1 MRHGLRRGVVQ
12 LLGEQNEINGA
23 KSVARTTTARSKSH
37 GSKRIE
43 GQVTAA
49 PALDIVPGNVGL
61 RSLQRILQQA
71 IEIQLDE
78 AVWKRIDACHAVVAR
93 AISERRTIYGV
104 NTGFG
109 KLAETRIGESDLAT
123 LQRNL
128 ILSHC
133 TGAGPDLGD
142 DIVRLVLALKV
153 VALAR
158 GHSGV
163 RREIVSMLIGLLA
176 HGVYPRIPSK
186 GSVGA
191 SGDLAPL
198 AHLSSVLIGVG
209 DVIHGGKRMPAA
221 DGLAVAGLEPI
232 ELGPKEGLALINGT
246 QVSTALAIAGL
257 FAAEEAFAAAIVA
270 GAMTVE
276 AAKGSSSPFD
286 ARLHAVRGQPGQ
298 IEVAAAFRR
307 LFQASGIMAAHKN
320 RYRVQDPYSLRC
332 QPQVMGAVLDS
343 LRHVA
348 SILETE
354 ANAVSDNP
362 VVFPEDGEVISGGN
376 FHAEPVAIVADLA
389 AIALSEIGAISE
401 RRIAVLVDTTISGL
415 PPFLVES
422 SGLNSGFMVAHV
434 SAAALASENKTLA
447 HPASVDSI
455 PTAANQEDHV
465 SMATFA
471 ARRLFDIADNVRGI
485 VAIELLAAGQGLD
498 FQRPLRSSP
507 ALEEA
512 HALIRE
518 RVPRYDRDRRFAE
531 DIAAVKD
538 LIASGTF
545 TRFVDPIVPNRS

>member
-1 MRHGLRRGVVQ
+1 M
-12 LLGEQNEINGA
+12 
-23 KSVARTTTARSKSH
+23 
-37 GSKRIE
+37 
-43 GQVTAA
+43 
-49 PALDIVPGNVGL
+49 
-61 RSLQRILQQA
+61 
-71 IEIQLDE
+71 
-78 AVWKRIDACHAVVAR
+78 
-93 AISERRTIYGV
+93 

-109 KLAETRIGESDLAT
+109 KLAETRIGEADLAT

-133 TGAGPDLGD
+133 TGSGPDLGE
-142 DIVRLVLALKV
+142 DIVRLILALKV

-163 RREIVSMLIGLLA
+163 RREIVAMLIALLA
-176 HGVYPRIPSK
+176 HGVYPCIPSK

-191 SGDLAPL
+191 SGDLTPL
-198 AHLSSVLIGVG
+198 AHLASVLIGVG
-209 DVIHGGKRMPAA
+209 DVLHRGKRMSAIE
-221 DGLAVAGLEPI
+221 GLAAAGLKPI

-246 QVSTALAIAGL
+246 QVSTALALAGL

-298 IEVAAAFRR
+298 IDVAAAFRR
-307 LFQASGIMAAHKN
+307 LFAGSGIMAAHKN
-320 RYRVQDPYSLRC
+320 HFRVQDPYSLRC

-348 SILETE
+348 RILEVE

-362 VVFPEDGEVISGGN
+362 IVFPEDGEVISGGN

-471 ARRLFDIADNVRGI
+471 ARRLSDIADNVRGI
-485 VAIELLAAGQGLD
+485 VAIELLAAAQGLD
-498 FQRPLRSSP
+498 FQRPLKTSP
-507 ALEEA
+507 LLSEA

-518 RVPRYDRDRRFAE
+518 RVAHYDRDRRFAE
-531 DIAAVKD
+531 DIATVKEM
-538 LIASGTF
+538 IAAGVF
-545 TRFVDPIVPNRS
+545 TRFVGAILPSLA

>member
-1 MRHGLRRGVVQ
+1 MRL
-12 LLGEQNEINGA
+12 
-23 KSVARTTTARSKSH
+23 
-37 GSKRIE
+37 
-43 GQVTAA
+43 A
-49 PALDIVPGNVGL
+49 PLDIVPGEIKLAAL
-61 RSLQRILQQA
+61 RRITREAL
-71 IEIQLDE
+71 EIRLSDE
-78 AVWKRIDACHAVVAR
+78 TWRRVDDCHAVVAR
-93 AISERRTIYGV
+93 AIAEGRTIYGV

-109 KLAETRIGESDLAT
+109 KLAETRIGEADLAA

-133 TGAGPDLGD
+133 TGSGPDLGE
-142 DIVRLVLALKV
+142 DILRLILALKV

-163 RREIVSMLIGLLA
+163 RREIVTMLIALLA
-176 HGVYPRIPSK
+176 HGVYPCIPSK

-191 SGDLAPL
+191 SGDLTPL
-198 AHLSSVLIGVG
+198 AHLASVLIGVG
-209 DVIHGGKRMPAA
+209 DVLHRGKRMSALE
-221 DGLAVAGLEPI
+221 GLTAAGLKPI

-246 QVSTALAIAGL
+246 QVSTALALAGL

-276 AAKGSSSPFD
+276 AAKGSNSPFNE
-286 ARLHAVRGQPGQ
+286 RLHAVRGQQGQ
-298 IEVAAAFRR
+298 IDAATAFRR
-307 LFQASGIMAAHKN
+307 LFAGSGIMAAHKN
-320 RYRVQDPYSLRC
+320 HFRVQDPYSLRC

-348 SILETE
+348 RILEVE

-362 VVFPEDGEVISGGN
+362 IVFPEDGEVISGGN

-471 ARRLFDIADNVRGI
+471 ARRLSDIADNVRGI
-485 VAIELLAAGQGLD
+485 VAIELLAAAQGLD
-498 FQRPLRSSP
+498 FQRPLKTSP
-507 ALEEA
+507 LLSEA

-518 RVPRYDRDRRFAE
+518 RVAHYDRDRRFSE
-531 DIAAVKD
+531 DIATVKEM
-538 LIASGTF
+538 IAAGVF
-545 TRFVDPIVPNRS
+545 TRFVGAILPSLA